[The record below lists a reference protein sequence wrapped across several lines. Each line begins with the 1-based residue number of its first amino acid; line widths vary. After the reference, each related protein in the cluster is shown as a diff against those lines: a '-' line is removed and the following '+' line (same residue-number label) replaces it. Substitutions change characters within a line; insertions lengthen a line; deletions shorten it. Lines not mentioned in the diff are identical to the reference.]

1 MTSCFRTLQLCFPG
15 LAPRQ
20 PGIWTALLDKCHAY
34 TKHQLQCHAEAEDSE
49 GYFKWGATMARL
61 WQETSRSRSLL
72 LIGLTAVLFT
82 AALAGCN
89 SSSTGEPPCFP
100 PKFSANPSSAR
111 AGDQVTVS
119 SSDARCNPRYGQNAQ
134 IKITF
139 TDSSAG
145 KVIDTTAP
153 MNDAG
158 GFIYTFNV
166 PTETAPGQGF
176 ISAYPY
182 DIDWCD
188 DTGRNNRADAKAPAF
203 TLASCAMPQESITIL
218 P

>member
-1 MTSCFRTLQLCFPG
+1 MP
-15 LAPRQ
+15 
-20 PGIWTALLDKCHAY
+20 
-34 TKHQLQCHAEAEDSE
+34 
-49 GYFKWGATMARL
+49 
-61 WQETSRSRSLL
+61 
-72 LIGLTAVLFT
+72 IGLTAVISIA

-111 AGDQVTVS
+111 IGDQVTVS
-119 SSDARCNPRYGQNAQ
+119 ASDAQCNPRYGQNAR

-139 TDSSAG
+139 TDSSGG

-158 GFIYTFNV
+158 GFTYTLIV
-166 PTETAPGQGF
+166 PAKTAIGEGS

-188 DTGRNNRADAKAPAF
+188 DTGRNNRADAKAAAF
-203 TLASCAMPQESITIL
+203 TLASCAMPQESITII